1 MSVIILPRKILFVF
15 NPIAGG
21 KDKQY
26 LVDIIKK
33 FGIKEN
39 IECDFFAT
47 SGQDDT
53 GKLEKYINH
62 VKYDAIVAIGG
73 DGTVNLAGKVLVGT
87 KIPLGIIPQGSANGL
102 AKDLRIPEDVNEALK
117 LIGKFK
123 AIPIDT
129 LKINGKD
136 SFHLSDFGYNARI
149 IHRFAESIIRGK
161 ISYLW
166 YGLIEFFTFKPF
178 SYTIKTP
185 LLTYEGKAFMMIVTN
200 THQFGNDVVVNP
212 LGKLDDGFFEIVI
225 IKPFSR
231 WVAAHVVHKLVSKT
245 IHRSKY
251 SKLIKCKEAII
262 YNTDNES
269 FHIDG
274 EPKNLGEKID
284 IQIVPKGLYIF
295 RPMGEVE

>member
-1 MSVIILPRKILFVF
+1 MMVKTLPRKILFVF

-26 LVDIIKK
+26 LIEIIKR
-33 FGIKEN
+33 FGLKQN

-47 SGQDDT
+47 SGNEDFE
-53 GKLEKYINH
+53 KLQEYVNQQH
-62 VKYDAIVAIGG
+62 YDALVAIGG
-73 DGTVNLAGKVLVGT
+73 DGTVNLSGRVLVGT

-102 AKDLRIPEDVNEALK
+102 AKDLGIPEDIEEALK
-117 LIGKFK
+117 LIGRFK
-123 AIPIDT
+123 SYPIDT
-129 LKINGKD
+129 LKINGRD

-178 SYTIKTP
+178 SYLIKTP
-185 LLTYEGKAFMMIVTN
+185 LMTYEGKAFMMIVTN

-212 LGKLDDGFFEIVI
+212 LGKIDDGLFEIVI

-231 WVAAHVVHKLVSKT
+231 WLAAHVIHKLVTRT

-251 SKLIKCKEAII
+251 SKLIKCNEAII
-262 YNTDNES
+262 YNRENES

-274 EPKNLGEKID
+274 EPKNVGEKIE
-284 IQIVPKGLYIF
+284 IHIVPKGLYIF
-295 RPMGEVE
+295 RPNNDSD